1 MANPL
6 DRPLEDVIAHT
17 IVADLMGDDTAIR
30 DPVDFARRAA
40 LDGFRQGVELAG
52 KVVAE
57 MAADHEHAGEPETA
71 AVLREAAGQ
80 IRTLPKDVP

>member
-1 MANPL
+1 MGNPL

-17 IVADLMGDDTAIR
+17 IVADLMGDDTVIR

-40 LDGFRQGVELAG
+40 LDGFRQGIELAG
-52 KVVAE
+52 KIVAE
-57 MAADHEHAGEPETA
+57 MAADHEHGGEHEKA

-80 IRTLPKDVP
+80 IRSLPQDLP